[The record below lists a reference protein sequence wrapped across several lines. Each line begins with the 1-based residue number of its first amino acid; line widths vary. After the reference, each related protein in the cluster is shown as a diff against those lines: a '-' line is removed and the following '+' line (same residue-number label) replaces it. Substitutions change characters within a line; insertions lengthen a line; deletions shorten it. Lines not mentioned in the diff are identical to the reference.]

1 MTAPTITVRF
11 VTPGPSGPVQDREIE
26 VPADGRSLM
35 KAAVDAGI
43 DGIAADCGGTLTCA
57 TCHVFVTEPW
67 VDRLDPPSGDEDAML
82 DYTAVE
88 RRSCSRLSCQIRLT
102 PALDGLTVELPERQ
116 Y

>member
-1 MTAPTITVRF
+1 MITVRF
-11 VTPGPSGPVQDREIE
+11 VTPGPQGPVQDREVE

-43 DGIAADCGGTLTCA
+43 DGIAADCGGSLTCA

-67 VDRLDPPSGDEDAML
+67 LARLPPPSADEDTLL
-82 DYTAVE
+82 DYTADE
-88 RRSCSRLSCQIRLT
+88 RRANSRLSCQIRLT
-102 PALDGLTVELPERQ
+102 PELNGLTVELPARQ